1 MHSKHVW
8 RRGLNYPHY
17 ITLFSSKIV
26 ETDRARRK
34 GTRSLFQG
42 SVSWGRLSNLPKGP
56 SRTLDIDCRKTKS
69 LRTSYFSFSYWL
81 VNCQSCNIG
90 RPCQCYNFGSWQVS
104 NWRKIEDERSPP
116 VREFGFQ
123 NPRISLSWNPDPG
136 LGIGNTA
143 KDWNQETRFHKQTTW
158 NPESTTWN
166 PEPKGAFLWD
176 YPDQDHLKGTHPRLS
191 WIPLHQVGKG
201 TILGCAYQFII
212 TVRRWWRY
220 YYPRVTTVLP
230 FSMFPFVSKF

>member
-1 MHSKHVW
+1 MVLAWTQKRHSKHVW
-8 RRGLNYPHY
+8 RRGLNYSHY

-42 SVSWGRLSNLPKGP
+42 SVSWERLSNLPKG
-56 SRTLDIDCRKTKS
+56 RTLDIDCRKTKS

-123 NPRISLSWNPDPG
+123 NPRISLSWNPG
-136 LGIGNTA
+136 SWA
-143 KDWNQETRFHKQTTW
+143 WNREYR
-158 NPESTTWN
+158 
-166 PEPKGAFLWD
+166 
-176 YPDQDHLKGTHPRLS
+176 
-191 WIPLHQVGKG
+191 
-201 TILGCAYQFII
+201 
-212 TVRRWWRY
+212 
-220 YYPRVTTVLP
+220 
-230 FSMFPFVSKF
+230 

>member
-1 MHSKHVW
+1 MVLAWTQKMHSKHVW
-8 RRGLNYPHY
+8 RRGLNYSHY

-90 RPCQCYNFGSWQVS
+90 RPCQCYNFGSWQVN

-123 NPRISLSWNPDPG
+123 NPGFFHCGIRAPG
-136 LGIGNTA
+136 L
-143 KDWNQETRFHKQTTW
+143 WNREYR
-158 NPESTTWN
+158 
-166 PEPKGAFLWD
+166 
-176 YPDQDHLKGTHPRLS
+176 
-191 WIPLHQVGKG
+191 
-201 TILGCAYQFII
+201 
-212 TVRRWWRY
+212 
-220 YYPRVTTVLP
+220 
-230 FSMFPFVSKF
+230 

>member
-8 RRGLNYPHY
+8 RRGLNYSHY
-17 ITLFSSKIV
+17 ITLFSSKID
-26 ETDRARRK
+26 ETDRALRK

-123 NPRISLSWNPDPG
+123 NPGIFSLWNPG
-136 LGIGNTA
+136 SWAL
-143 KDWNQETRFHKQTTW
+143 
-158 NPESTTWN
+158 ES
-166 PEPKGAFLWD
+166 G
-176 YPDQDHLKGTHPRLS
+176 
-191 WIPLHQVGKG
+191 IPLRIGIRKPGSINKQPG
-201 TILGCAYQFII
+201 IRNPPREIQN
-212 TVRRWWRY
+212 
-220 YYPRVTTVLP
+220 PRVLSFGMIWIRICDP
-230 FSMFPFVSKF
+230 RSLG

>member
-1 MHSKHVW
+1 MVLPWTQKMHSKHVW
-8 RRGLNYPHY
+8 RRGLNYSHY

-42 SVSWGRLSNLPKGP
+42 SVSWERLSNLPKGP

-69 LRTSYFSFSYWL
+69 RRTSYFSFSYWL

-90 RPCQCYNFGSWQVS
+90 RPCQCYNFGSWQVN

-123 NPRISLSWNPDPG
+123 NPRISLSWNPG
-136 LGIGNTA
+136 SWA
-143 KDWNQETRFHKQTTW
+143 WNREYR
-158 NPESTTWN
+158 
-166 PEPKGAFLWD
+166 
-176 YPDQDHLKGTHPRLS
+176 
-191 WIPLHQVGKG
+191 
-201 TILGCAYQFII
+201 
-212 TVRRWWRY
+212 
-220 YYPRVTTVLP
+220 
-230 FSMFPFVSKF
+230 